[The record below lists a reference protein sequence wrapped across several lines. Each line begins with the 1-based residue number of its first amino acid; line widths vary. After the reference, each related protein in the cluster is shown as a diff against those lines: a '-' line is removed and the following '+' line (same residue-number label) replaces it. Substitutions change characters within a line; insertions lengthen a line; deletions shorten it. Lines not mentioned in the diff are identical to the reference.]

1 MIKTQI
7 AGVALLVTSLH
18 FGSGALAQVAGGPTN
33 RPVDSEAQGALKAS
47 QGLPGSLTPEL
58 SKAPNNTFN
67 LLLKHKLGV
76 ANLRPSHFRYRIG
89 ATAWSAWRNYETTP
103 QVTVSALGPQVGG
116 CEGKP
121 QTTLKWS
128 VEMELGKPRQ
138 NSPSSSLPIIEP
150 IAPPMQGFACLF
162 IGS

>member
-1 MIKTQI
+1 MIKTRI
-7 AGVALLVTSLH
+7 AGVALLATTSY
-18 FGSGALAQVAGGPTN
+18 FGPGTLAQVASGPTN
-33 RPVDSEAQGALKAS
+33 RPVANEAQGALKAA

-67 LLLKHKLGV
+67 LLLRHRLGV

-89 ATAWSAWRNYETTP
+89 ATAWSAWRNYEQTP

-128 VEMELGKPRQ
+128 IEMELGKPKQ
-138 NSPSSSLPIIEP
+138 NSATTSLPIIEP